1 MLLLVGGGEADGDG
15 REAGE
20 RGSQNILFTC
30 KKLSKAKLINKR
42 SRIYRKLFHL
52 CKKQKTLETSGIHT

>member
-30 KKLSKAKLINKR
+30 KKLSKGKIN
-42 SRIYRKLFHL
+42 
-52 CKKQKTLETSGIHT
+52 Q